1 MTLFA
6 ASRETAQ
13 GRCAAA
19 GKTLA
24 QRPCHRAR
32 GVGLIDAL
40 IALAILAF
48 GLLALTRFQ
57 GRITTQSTDAQWR
70 STANRLADEL
80 ISLALLDPD
89 NLGCY
94 TLPAAGTCGSA
105 LARGLTDGW
114 LERVSAALPLGATA
128 SVTANG
134 SQLVIL
140 ITWKGKDDADA
151 DRRLTV
157 TTDVQR

>member
-1 MTLFA
+1 MK
-6 ASRETAQ
+6 RPTAPCVAVLRP
-13 GRCAAA
+13 GAA
-19 GKTLA
+19 GLKTRL
-24 QRPCHRAR
+24 RLPGRRAR

-80 ISLALLDPD
+80 VSLALLDPD

-94 TLPAAGTCGSA
+94 TLPAAGTCGNA
-105 LARGLTDGW
+105 PARAGSDAW
-114 LERVSAALPLGATA
+114 LERVTEELPAGAAASA
-128 SVTANG
+128 TANG
-134 SQLVIL
+134 TQLVIL

-151 DRRLTV
+151 DRRLSV